1 MRRSTTAWPSGTALA
16 LTTSLGRGVKS
27 REELV
32 GNAEEHDEFDER
44 EARREQRPAL
54 SGLIYSV
61 EGLYHHASTPRR
73 TRRRAASRSI
83 DTTTVGGF
91 DGKEGDSSPAR
102 RAVAP
107 PGAPM
112 VMKFLRGLLS
122 PRSAPPET
130 SPAEASVE
138 YNGYTITPAPEKGP
152 GGWRI
157 AGTISRELD
166 GERKVHTFGRA
177 DTSPDR
183 AAIVVMTIETAKR
196 IIEEQGDRIFSAR
209 EPHE

>member
-1 MRRSTTAWPSGTALA
+1 MAWA
-16 LTTSLGRGVKS
+16 
-27 REELV
+27 
-32 GNAEEHDEFDER
+32 
-44 EARREQRPAL
+44 
-54 SGLIYSV
+54 
-61 EGLYHHASTPRR
+61 
-73 TRRRAASRSI
+73 
-83 DTTTVGGF
+83 
-91 DGKEGDSSPAR
+91 KEGDSSPAR

-183 AAIVVMTIETAKR
+183 AAIVVMTIEKAKR